1 MSTKIN
7 INIESDDLAILAR
20 IHAALNGAVS
30 ATPDDAAPE
39 YEGFAE
45 RAGKSPNAN
54 HKYREAQTPASQCGP
69 GHEDEKPKGWEEL
82 SPAGEQPRHTEP
94 DAQRKIDTKGVP
106 FHSDFCGVAAD
117 PFYSTGKRAGQWKK
131 RKGVTDG
138 DYDFWYTGKLSEL
151 DEEREDK
158 DAGGTVNTAGAFAGA
173 GQQKEQA
180 AITAPKDTGS
190 LMAWVSEKQAAG
202 LLTQDDIAG
211 AYSAAGVQITD
222 LFPPNDAAT
231 IQGRIA
237 QVYYPLANKAGA

>member
-1 MSTKIN
+1 MSTKII
-7 INIESDDLAILAR
+7 INIESDDLAILAQV
-20 IHAALNGAVS
+20 HAALNPVS
-30 ATPDDAAPE
+30 YKTLEVEETATPAGDESAMLRDWVYGAGGGPDDQMAP
-39 YEGFAE
+39 GNLE
-45 RAGKSPNAN
+45 RAAAMPEQNNEGDTIGGDTARHAN
-54 HKYREAQTPASQCGP
+54 SS
-69 GHEDEKPKGWEEL
+69 D
-82 SPAGEQPRHTEP
+82 
-94 DAQRKIDTKGVP
+94 RKVDTKGVQ
-106 FHSDFCGVAAD
+106 FHSDFCGIAAD

-151 DEEREDK
+151 DEEREDEN
-158 DAGGTVNTAGAFAGA
+158 AGGAVNTAGAFAAG
-173 GQQKEQA
+173 GQQNEPA
-180 AITAPKDTGS
+180 AISAPKDTGS

-202 LLTQDDIAG
+202 LLTQDDIAA

>member
-20 IHAALNGAVS
+20 IHAALNPAMYKTLEVEKT
-30 ATPDDAAPE
+30 ATPDDAGPDYGDGPG
-39 YEGFAE
+39 YEGYSE
-45 RAGKSPNAN
+45 RAGESLDADRRHIESKI
-54 HKYREAQTPASQCGP
+54 PASQGGTMP
-69 GHEDEKPKGWEEL
+69 DP
-82 SPAGEQPRHTEP
+82 EP
-94 DAQRKIDTKGVP
+94 DAERKVDTKGVP

-151 DEEREDK
+151 DEEREERGEDES
-158 DAGGTVNTAGAFAGA
+158 DNAAVITAAAFAG
-173 GQQKEQA
+173 GGKQKEQA